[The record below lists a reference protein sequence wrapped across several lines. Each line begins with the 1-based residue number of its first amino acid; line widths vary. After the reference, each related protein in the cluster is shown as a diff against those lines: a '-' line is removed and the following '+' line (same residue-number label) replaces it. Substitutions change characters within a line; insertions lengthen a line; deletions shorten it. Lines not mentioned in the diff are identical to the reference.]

1 MTDTKNIRS
10 RGRPRRFD
18 PDQAVAT
25 AKQLFHAR
33 GFDAVGVAE
42 ITSVLGIN
50 PPSFYAAFGSKMGL
64 YKRVLDLY
72 AGTEAIPLADILRP
86 DRPVGEC
93 LAALLEDAARRYAA
107 HSAAPGCLVLEG
119 TRCDDEKARAAAS
132 VFHTAAEGVIRS
144 YIAARHPEEAE
155 RLADFVSSTMVG
167 LSAMARIGRDVERL
181 LSIARV
187 AGGAVKQ
194 ELSEA

>member
-1 MTDTKNIRS
+1 MTDTKNIRA

-25 AKQLFHAR
+25 AKELFHAR

-42 ITSVLGIN
+42 ITSLLGIN

-64 YKRVLDLY
+64 YNRVLALY
-72 AGTEAIPLADILRP
+72 AGTEAIPLADILQP

-107 HSAAPGCLVLEG
+107 HSAAAGCLVLEG
-119 TRCDDEKARAAAS
+119 TRCDDEEARAAAR
-132 VFHTAAEGVIRS
+132 VFHTAAEGVIRC
-144 YIAARHPEEAE
+144 YIATRHPGEAE

-181 LSIARV
+181 LGIARV
-187 AGGAVKQ
+187 AGRAVEQ
-194 ELSEA
+194 DLSGS

>member
-64 YKRVLDLY
+64 YKRVLGLY

-86 DRPVGEC
+86 DREVGEC
-93 LAALLEDAARRYAA
+93 LASLLEDAARRYAA

-119 TRCDDEKARAAAS
+119 TRCDDEEARAAAR

-167 LSAMARIGRDVERL
+167 LSAMARIGRDIERL

-194 ELSEA
+194 ELSEV

>member
-1 MTDTKNIRS
+1 
-10 RGRPRRFD
+10 
-18 PDQAVAT
+18 VAT

-72 AGTEAIPLADILRP
+72 AGTEAIPLADVLRP

-93 LAALLEDAARRYAA
+93 LAALLEDAARRYTA

-119 TRCDDEKARAAAS
+119 TRCDDEEARAAAR
-132 VFHTAAEGVIRS
+132 VFHTAAEGVIRT
-144 YIAARHPEEAE
+144 YIATRYPEKAE

-181 LSIARV
+181 VAIAHV
-187 AGGAVKQ
+187 AGRAAER
-194 ELSEA
+194 ELSAS

>member
-119 TRCDDEKARAAAS
+119 TRCDDEEARAAAS

-144 YIAARHPEEAE
+144 YIAVRYPEKAE

-167 LSAMARIGRDVERL
+167 LSAMARIGRGVERL
-181 LSIARV
+181 VAIAHV
-187 AGGAVKQ
+187 AAKAAEQ
-194 ELSEA
+194 ELRAS

>member
-50 PPSFYAAFGSKMGL
+50 PPSFYAAFGSKMGIDATR
-64 YKRVLDLY
+64 KWESEGFR
-72 AGTEAIPLADILRP
+72 RP
-86 DRPVGEC
+86 WPDEIVM
-93 LAALLEDAARRYAA
+93 D
-107 HSAAPGCLVLEG
+107 SA
-119 TRCDDEKARAAAS
+119 TKQRIDS
-132 VFHTAAEGVIRS
+132 IWHT
-144 YIAARHPEEAE
+144 
-155 RLADFVSSTMVG
+155 LG
-167 LSAMARIGRDVERL
+167 LQR
-181 LSIARV
+181 
-187 AGGAVKQ
+187 
-194 ELSEA
+194 

>member
-72 AGTEAIPLADILRP
+72 AGTEAIPLADVLRP

-93 LAALLEDAARRYAA
+93 LAALLEDAARRYTA

-119 TRCDDEKARAAAS
+119 TRCDDEEARAAAR
-132 VFHTAAEGVIRS
+132 VFHTAAEGVIRT
-144 YIAARHPEEAE
+144 YIATRYPEKAE

-181 LSIARV
+181 VAIAHV
-187 AGGAVKQ
+187 AGRAAER
-194 ELSEA
+194 ELSAS